1 MPLFN
6 YTAVNQ
12 DGALVKGIT
21 DALNREQA
29 IDNIGYNGLY
39 VVDISSS
46 GSSLESL
53 RKKLLYRRIK
63 RKDIIEFANNIAL
76 MLKAGVPLLTILTDI
91 AQSSEDKRFREILN
105 SIKRTIEQ
113 GTSFSDALAEYHI
126 VFPDILIRLAAV
138 GEETGSLDKSLRDV
152 SDHLQR
158 IEDLIAAVKR
168 ALIYPAFALFT
179 TFGALIFWFVYVLP
193 QIMEA
198 FTSMGLT
205 LPLATR
211 ILLAISNVTQTY
223 WYLCIGI
230 PCALLIVFKMLT
242 KSSKIKYYSDLA
254 AIKMPIMKLLTHNK
268 LLALFSEQLRI
279 LVISGITIDRALEI
293 TADIIGNEVFKAALT
308 EIKEDVTAGN
318 RISDSLK
325 KHTVFPH
332 LVIRMI
338 EAGETSGSLDMQ
350 LGYLAAY
357 YLKRVDDVAEK
368 LSKMI
373 EPIIIVV
380 IGLIFLFII
389 VSLLFPVYDLVSQ
402 IGV

>member
-1 MPLFN
+1 MPLFT

-21 DALNREQA
+21 EAVNRDQA
-29 IDNIGYNGLY
+29 ADNITYNGLY
-39 VVDISSS
+39 VIDIT
-46 GSSLESL
+46 GSDSKFDAL

-63 RKDIIEFANNIAL
+63 RKDIIEFVNNIAL
-76 MLKAGVPLLTILTDI
+76 MLKAGVPLLTVLADI
-91 AQSSEDKRFREILN
+91 AQSAEEKRFREILN

-113 GTSFSDALAEYHI
+113 GTSFSDALEEYHI

-138 GEETGSLDKSLRDV
+138 GEETGSLDKSLQDV
-152 SDHLQR
+152 ADHLQR
-158 IEDLIAAVKR
+158 IEDLVAAVKR

-211 ILLAISNVTQTY
+211 VLLAISNFTQTY

-230 PCALLIVFKMLT
+230 PCALFIAFKLLL
-242 KSSKIKYYSDLA
+242 KSGKIKYYSDLA
-254 AIKMPIMKLLTHNK
+254 AINMPIMKLLTHNK

-279 LVISGITIDRALEI
+279 LVVSGITIDRALEI

-308 EIKEDVTAGN
+308 EARNDVTAGN
-318 RISDSLK
+318 RISDALK
-325 KHTVFPH
+325 KHSIFPH
-332 LVIRMI
+332 IIIRMI
-338 EAGETSGSLDMQ
+338 EVGETSGSLDMQ
-350 LGYLAAY
+350 LAYLSSY